1 MPKRIYVGKLK
12 DQIEQ
17 WEKEIIRLKKEA
29 GTDVGDVK
37 VKYEGQIKELQSK
50 IIDAEKTSSRSVTDR
65 DTGWEW
71 RILKGVSKVKIQFR
85 YKNIPI

>member
-65 DTGWEW
+65 DTG
-71 RILKGVSKVKIQFR
+71 
-85 YKNIPI
+85 